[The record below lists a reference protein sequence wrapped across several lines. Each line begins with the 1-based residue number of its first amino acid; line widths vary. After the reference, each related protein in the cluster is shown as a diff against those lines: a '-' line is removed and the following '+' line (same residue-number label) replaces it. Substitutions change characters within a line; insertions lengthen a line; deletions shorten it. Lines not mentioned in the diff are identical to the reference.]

1 MSAAEYIQYWD
12 KTIREWAANGE
23 KPATEQCWFT
33 KNGNN
38 LHQKLLPTPYWGNPC
53 NCSAVLLNYN
63 PGGADLSP
71 EQLEDINN
79 GAEPPQHKS
88 WPNHDHYLHKHVND
102 NNKLSGHMCGS
113 YSGQALTFPWINP
126 QPPYDSEALAPSR
139 RWLQRRAKWIE
150 RLAGNAG
157 KRPFLME
164 VCAWHSYNWTLSR
177 FTPEQTEYI
186 NRRVLSP
193 FREAVGNSDLKIGLV
208 VGKMLGDKIFT
219 RDFGF
224 CNITASLGLVEG
236 DRWQPLKDKCR
247 WYRVFCDGKILV
259 INTWSSGSNSCPAE
273 HFGEAEHQLIKT
285 INNLKF

>member
-38 LHQKLLPTPYWGNPC
+38 LHLKLLPTPYWGDPR

-63 PGGADLSP
+63 PGGPKIVPTAHYNKFD
-71 EQLEDINN
+71 
-79 GAEPPQHKS
+79 
-88 WPNHDHYLHKHVND
+88 PNHRAQHIDRKND
-102 NNKLSGHMCGS
+102 PDSLTGVMCES
-113 YSGQALTFPWINP
+113 YSGRACAFPWINP
-126 QPPYDSEALAPSR
+126 EPPYDSEALAPSR
-139 RWLQRRAKWIE
+139 RWLQLRAEWIE
-150 RLAGNAG
+150 RLTGNAD

-164 VCAWHSYNWTLSR
+164 VCAWHSYNWKLSR

-186 NRRVLSP
+186 NRCVLP
-193 FREAVGNSDLKIGLV
+193 TFREAVGNSDLKIGLV

-224 CNITASLGLVEG
+224 CNITASLGLVDG

-273 HFGEAEHQLIKT
+273 HFGEAEQQLIKT